1 MGGRKPASSGLAT
14 SPQHEAAEM
23 SLELL
28 ISTAQAALRA
38 QRLARRQGAPLPECI
53 GDDETIAITPQQ
65 NLTYLALHAT
75 RAVATAAAVCFP
87 AFQRASRTATGL
99 ATTSTF
105 PPPPS
110 AQGTAHTQGPSART
124 QRRISQRHKARGRVE
139 ERNHP
144 PAATG
149 FFTTTSLKPAVVP
162 GGKFTFGNVSG
173 QVQPRD
179 FSLAAPPSGRSGAV
193 SDFSSFSDVVRTS
206 TAGQPPSPGEKRS
219 GKPTSVPPSPPRIGK
234 KGKAAEQPG
243 TPADEDI
250 ADLEYDD
257 PWHEADGLATDV
269 HDSVH
274 LGSCAA
280 CLLP

>member
-53 GDDETIAITPQQ
+53 GDDETIALTPQQ

-75 RAVATAAAVCFP
+75 RAVATAATVCFP
-87 AFQRASRTATGL
+87 AFQRASKTVTGL

-124 QRRISQRHKARGRVE
+124 QRRSSQRHKARGRAE

-149 FFTTTSLKPAVVP
+149 FFTTSSPMPTVVP
-162 GGKFTFGNVSG
+162 GGKFMFGKVSG
-173 QVQPRD
+173 QVQPTD
-179 FSLAAPPSGRSGAV
+179 FSLAAPPSGSGAV

-206 TAGQPPSPGEKRS
+206 TAERPPSPGEKRS
-219 GKPTSVPPSPPRIGK
+219 GKPPSVPPSPPRISK

-243 TPADEDI
+243 SHEDEDI
-250 ADLEYDD
+250 ADLEYED
-257 PWHEADGLATDV
+257 PWHEADGLDTDV
-269 HDSVH
+269 HDS
-274 LGSCAA
+274 CI
-280 CLLP
+280 